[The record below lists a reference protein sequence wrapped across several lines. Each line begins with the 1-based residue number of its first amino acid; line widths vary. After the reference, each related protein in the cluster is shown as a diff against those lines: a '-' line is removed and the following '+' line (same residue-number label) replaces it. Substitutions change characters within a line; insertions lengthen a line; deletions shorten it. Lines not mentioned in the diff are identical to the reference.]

1 MEVSNPLHLLSTS
14 QLKLEM
20 NATNNLL
27 FGTQG
32 GKGGNYCDAET
43 MSDCDC
49 ETISSFPCVILKDVV
64 HDV

>member
-1 MEVSNPLHLLSTS
+1 
-14 QLKLEM
+14 M